1 MEPSRGVDAVERAM
15 TVLGCF
21 EVAGETLT
29 LAQLAQRSCLYK
41 STILRL
47 AVSLQR
53 GGFLKRDIRG
63 RYSLGQEVRQL
74 GELARVGEELERVV
88 RPELKQLTAATGETA
103 SFYVRR
109 GRHRMLLFREVSPG
123 SVRHHLI
130 EGGRHALFV
139 GATGR
144 LFKAYGSGGKDAES
158 QQIRARGWVASRG
171 ERNSDLGAVA
181 VPILNARRQLV
192 GVMNLAIH
200 LSRLTKA
207 KEQRSRTLLLESRKK
222 IQAVLGNIDPVAMVH
237 PIVET
242 RSEPFIAN
250 RPKRKRS
257 RSVQAI
263 WAGANIAL

>member
-53 GGFLKRDIRG
+53 CRFLRRDARG
-63 RYSLGQEVRQL
+63 RYSLGEEIRQL
-74 GELARVGEELERVV
+74 GDLARAGEELERAI
-88 RPELKQLTAATGETA
+88 RPELRHLTATTGETA

-123 SVRHHLI
+123 SVRHHLV

-144 LFKAYGSGGKDAES
+144 IFKAFSSGGRDTELV
-158 QQIRARGWVASRG
+158 QIRARGWVASRG

-181 VPILNARRQLV
+181 VPILNAERQLV
-192 GVMNLAIH
+192 GVVNLTIP
-200 LSRLTKA
+200 LSRFTKA
-207 KEQRSRTLLLESRKK
+207 KEQRSRTLLLESRRR
-222 IQAVLGNIDPVAMVH
+222 IQSAVRHIDPAEMAH
-237 PIVET
+237 PVGEGGT
-242 RSEPFIAN
+242 EPFISNSA
-250 RPKRKRS
+250 KRKRS
-257 RSVQAI
+257 RSI
-263 WAGANIAL
+263 PRNSAGTEFAL